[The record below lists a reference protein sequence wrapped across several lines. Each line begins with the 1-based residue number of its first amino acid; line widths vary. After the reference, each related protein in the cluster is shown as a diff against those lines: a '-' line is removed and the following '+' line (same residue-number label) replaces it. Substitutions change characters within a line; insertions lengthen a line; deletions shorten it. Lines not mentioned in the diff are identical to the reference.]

1 MKISRKQEAAAHFI
15 WLAASVL
22 FWPPLIA
29 ACWAFLPFL
38 LAFSGS
44 VACSLGLYLTTYPA
58 IYFLCSSSRGVRGDG
73 AVYLR
78 PAINPDADS
87 FVGTG
92 VTTDAK
98 GEGLKLLPLRGSNKP
113 STKEKEALREAGFTV
128 IDLPSDRQNPDV
140 A

>member
-1 MKISRKQEAAAHFI
+1 MKIHPKQEAAAHFI

-78 PAINPDADS
+78 PAINPDAGR

-92 VTTDAK
+92 VTTDL
-98 GEGLKLLPLRGSNKP
+98 GEGELKLLPLRGSNKP

>member
-1 MKISRKQEAAAHFI
+1 MKIHSKKEAAAHFI

-29 ACWAFLPFL
+29 ASWAFLPFL

-44 VACSLGLYLTTYPA
+44 VACSLGLYLTAYPA
-58 IYFLCSSSRGVRGDG
+58 IIFLCSNTQQRVDG

-78 PAINPDADS
+78 PAINPAGD
-87 FVGTG
+87 FFGTG

-113 STKEKEALREAGFTV
+113 STKEKKALREAGFTV
-128 IDLPSDRQNPDV
+128 IDLPSNRQNPDV

>member
-1 MKISRKQEAAAHFI
+1 MRISCKQKAAAHFI

-29 ACWAFLPFL
+29 AAWAFLPFV
-38 LAFSGS
+38 LAFPGS
-44 VACSLGLYLTTYPA
+44 VACSLGLYLTAYPA
-58 IYFLCSSSRGVRGDG
+58 IYFLCSSRGVRGDG

-78 PAINPDADS
+78 PAINPDAGQ

-92 VTTDAK
+92 ASTDL
-98 GEGLKLLPLRGSNKP
+98 GEGELKLLPLRGSNKP

>member
-1 MKISRKQEAAAHFI
+1 MKIHPKQEAAAHFI

-29 ACWAFLPFL
+29 ASWAFLPLL

-44 VACSLGLYLTTYPA
+44 VACSLGLYLTAYPA
-58 IYFLCSSSRGVRGDG
+58 IFFLCSSRGVRGDG

-78 PAINPDADS
+78 PTINPDVGQ
-87 FVGTG
+87 FIGTG